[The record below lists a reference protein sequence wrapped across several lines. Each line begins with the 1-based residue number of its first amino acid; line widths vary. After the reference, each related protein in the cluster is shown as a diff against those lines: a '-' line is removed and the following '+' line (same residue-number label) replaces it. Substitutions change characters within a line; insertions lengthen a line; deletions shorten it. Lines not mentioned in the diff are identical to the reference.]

1 MRIGV
6 NAPTD
11 VAMHREEV
19 YDGVQLNMQQVE
31 WR

>member
-1 MRIGV
+1 M